1 MANGRKQAKRND
13 PGVVRRDHARR
24 RHRPS
29 PRDAAVNGRL
39 EALVLPALAGL
50 GGEYRKLG
58 LRQRVLTLPVLAAAV
73 LTMIWQQ
80 VPSMAELVRLWARE
94 PLLWLPEAIRVSEQ
108 GVNERLRCLPAT
120 LFEHLVTAVL
130 PELAARSQQRQQ
142 RPASPAVGR
151 AQRHFGRLW
160 VVDAATLEALV
171 RTVGALRGLDAPPL
185 GGKLWGMLDLVSML
199 PAHLWTG
206 NDPQQNE
213 KAGCPEVLA
222 RTPKGTLLLFAM
234 GCFAFPFFDDRTD
247 AGGFFLTKLREKSA
261 YTVVRTLGSGAGW
274 RDTSIQLGVY
284 RSNPCRHPLRL
295 VEIRFQNTWY
305 RYLTNVL
312 DPAMLPTADVADLY
326 RRADARRAAVPIES
340 AFLTVK
346 RLLGLAYL
354 WTGAENGVQRQL
366 WATWLLSAVLADLC
380 DDLADHL
387 LVPAERISQEMVFRG
402 LSHYARART
411 NGDLRSP
418 VKYLTT
424 PENADLD
431 VLKRLRTPRPT
442 PLTIAIGA

>member
-24 RHRPS
+24 RYRPS
-29 PRDAAVNGRL
+29 PSDATVTARL
-39 EALVLPALAGL
+39 EEVVLPALEGL

-73 LTMIWQQ
+73 LAMIWQQ
-80 VPSMAELVRLWARE
+80 VPSIAELVRLVARE
-94 PLLWLPEAIRVSEQ
+94 PLLWLPEALRVSEQ
-108 GVNERLRCLPAT
+108 GVNQRLRCLPAS

-130 PELAARSQQRQQ
+130 PELAARARARRQ

-160 VVDAATLEALV
+160 AVDASTLEALF
-171 RTVGALRGLDAPPL
+171 RKVGALRGLDAPPL
-185 GGKLWGMLDLVSML
+185 GGKLWGMLDLVTML

-222 RTPKGTLLLFAM
+222 RTPKGTLLLFDM
-234 GCFAFPFFDDRTD
+234 GFFAFPFFADLTD
-247 AGGFFLTKLREKSA
+247 AGIYFLTKLREKSA
-261 YTVVRTLGSGAGW
+261 YTVVRTLGSGAGR
-274 RDTSIQLGVY
+274 RDTIIQLGVY
-284 RSNPCRHPLRL
+284 RSNPCRQPLRL

-312 DPAMLPTADVADLY
+312 DPALLPAADVADLY
-326 RRADARRAAVPIES
+326 RRRWHIES

-346 RLLGLAYL
+346 RLLGLSYL
-354 WTGAENGVQRQL
+354 WTGAENGVQLQL
-366 WATWLLSAVLADLC
+366 WATWLLYAVLADLC
-380 DDLADHL
+380 DDIADHL
-387 LVPAERISQEMVFRG
+387 LVPTERISQEMVFRG
-402 LSHYARART
+402 LYHYARARV
-411 NGDLRSP
+411 NGDPRSP
-418 VKYLTT
+418 VDYLTA
-424 PENADLD
+424 PGNADLD
-431 VLKRLRTPRPT
+431 VLKRLRKPRPT
-442 PLTIAIGA
+442 PLTFEIGA